1 MLLRLLPLVTGILP
15 ILAIH
20 GAYFLAVVAE
30 RVPACVPYLHGC
42 TSISATGRYPPA
54 SYLFKA
60 VMLPEA
66 VFLIAFWIL
75 SAAWLRALAR
85 CQRSTA
91 GSAAA
96 IAGIGTG
103 GAIALVLYVTFL
115 GTQEPFYELMRRFG
129 VYVFFLLSVVA
140 QLLLAVRVKALAA
153 GMSHGRLH
161 RIATWQQQLAM
172 APLFLGLLN
181 VILKA
186 TLDDADTTENAIEW
200 IAVLLMQAYIV
211 LSYFA
216 WTCSGF
222 TATFRVDRDKTAM
235 R

>member
-1 MLLRLLPLVTGILP
+1 MLLRLLPLITGVLP

-20 GAYFLAVVAE
+20 GAYFLAVAAE
-30 RVPACVPYLHGC
+30 RVPACIPYLHGC

-60 VMLPEA
+60 AMLPEA
-66 VFLIAFWIL
+66 VFLIAFWLL

-85 CQRSTA
+85 EQRSAARSA
-91 GSAAA
+91 GA
-96 IAGIGTG
+96 IAGIGTA
-103 GAIALVLYVTFL
+103 GAAALILYVTFL

-153 GMSHGRLH
+153 DMSDGRLH
-161 RIATWQQQLAM
+161 RITTWQQRLAV
-172 APLFLGLLN
+172 APLLLGLLN
-181 VILKA
+181 VVLKA
-186 TLDDADTTENAIEW
+186 TLDDADATENAIEW
-200 IAVLLMQAYIV
+200 IAVLLMQTYIV

-222 TATFRVDRDKTAM
+222 TATFRVNRDGTSLH
-235 R
+235 